1 MGRRQCH
8 RWVEAVS
15 QVDQAVSQVG
25 GRQCH
30 RWVGGSVTGG
40 WEAVS
45 QVGRRQCH
53 RWIGGNVTGG

>member
-1 MGRRQCH
+1 
-8 RWVEAVS
+8 VS